1 MKVVDLHCDTISVL
15 YRDNKNG
22 GHQSLWQ
29 NNLQIDVQKL
39 LKGDYALQCF
49 AMFVPL
55 KMVENPFEQCL
66 SLIDCYYQELDK
78 NKEYIKHV
86 NTYDDIIDNM
96 KEGRMSSLLTIEEGG
111 VCKGNLE
118 YLRIFHRLGV
128 RLITLT
134 WNFENGIGFPNF
146 KMNRENHQIYDY
158 PNTKDGL
165 TPFGIEMIKEMNKLG
180 IIIDVSHLSD
190 AGFYDVA
197 KYSTKPFVAS
207 HSNARSK
214 CWFPRN
220 LTDDMIRVIADKRG
234 VIGIN
239 FCKDFLVEN
248 EDEDMIESLIKHI
261 NHIRKIGGIDC
272 LALGTDFDGI
282 ERTDKIDNAGDMQ
295 LLADALYKEGY
306 TQEEVEK
313 IFYKNALRVFKECL

>member
-29 NNLQIDVQKL
+29 NDLQIDVQKL

-146 KMNRENHQIYDY
+146 KMNRESHQIYDY

-197 KYSTKPFVAS
+197 KYSTKPFIAS

-234 VIGIN
+234 IIGIN